1 MNVFEIY
8 MNLFLLYL
16 VVSFAKENKTTETK
30 DPILGRKVPNIVFL
44 QNQRLLKELVK
55 EKLEND
61 KNA

>member
-30 DPILGRKVPNIVFL
+30 DPILGRKVPSIVFL